1 MLFRMKQKSIRVVLL
16 LLVLTLL
23 VGCSGSPEADNA
35 EIPNLKVAYIFT
47 NHQTPLMVAASMAEA
62 FEAEGTW
69 LKTVIDREQYVLMQG
84 DEPVANIDLIVNKNG
99 SETMTMMTQGHVD
112 LALASSAAFISA
124 VDKGAEL
131 KMLCPVHT
139 EGIGLV
145 MAQDAVIND
154 WEAFASMTR
163 ESERPVTVG
172 YHSPTSAPVILFA
185 AALDDA
191 GLTYTKNPDDVTA
204 DILLVD
210 LKGTNNLLPALTS
223 KQVEA
228 WVGPSPYPELA
239 VTEGVG
245 KIVLDLREMPPE
257 GKWHDFPCCVAGA
270 TQEAIDNHGEA
281 VEAFTRL
288 MTVAATYADSHP
300 EEAAQI
306 TSDFTGVSLE
316 AARMSAIKY
325 TTNPSETWVTNLG
338 LVYDVLHESDGLNEQ
353 FADKSYE
360 ETHDAIFNFSF
371 IRSIL
376 GQ

>member
-1 MLFRMKQKSIRVVLL
+1 MLFKLKEKNIRLVLL
-16 LLVLTLL
+16 LLVLTLM
-23 VGCSGSPEADNA
+23 VGCSGSTEADNA
-35 EIPNLKVAYIFT
+35 EIPDLKVAYVFT
-47 NHQTPLMVAASMAEA
+47 NHQTPLMVAASRAEA
-62 FEAEGTW
+62 FEADGTW
-69 LKTVIDREQYVLMQG
+69 LKTVIEREQYVLMEG
-84 DEPVANIDLIVNKNG
+84 DAPIANIDLIVNKNG

-145 MAQDAVIND
+145 MAQDADVDN
-154 WEAFASMTR
+154 WEAFAAMTR
-163 ESERPVTVG
+163 EADAPVMVG

-191 GLTYTKNPDDVTA
+191 GLSYTKNPDDVTA

-245 KIVLDLREMPPE
+245 KMVLDLREMPPA

-270 TQEAIDNHGEA
+270 TQETIDNHGEA

-288 MTVAATYADSHP
+288 LTVAADYAANHP

-338 LVYDVLHESDGLNEQ
+338 LVYDVLHESDSLNEQ
-353 FADKSYE
+353 FADKTYE
-360 ETHDAIFNFSF
+360 ETHDDIFNFSF